1 MIKILYFASLAE
13 TLGLKSEELEA
24 DANDVAALLDTL
36 RARGEPYASA
46 FRGDAKVLSA
56 VNQEMA
62 STETSIKAGDEVA
75 FFPPV
80 TGG

>member
-1 MIKILYFASLAE
+1 MIKILYFASLRDKIGQAE
-13 TLGLKSEELEA
+13 EQMDYSGNIAGLT
-24 DANDVAALLDTL
+24 DQL
-36 RARGEPYASA
+36 RARGASWSEVFA
-46 FRGDAKVLSA
+46 DTHSVLSA

-62 STETSIKAGDEVA
+62 KPETAVTDGDEVG